1 MTGAPAA
8 REPDER
14 RMGERGF
21 FVVWGMGLVVLL
33 FGFAGIAI
41 DTWQVFSARQAL
53 AGLADSASI
62 AGATA
67 VDVDVFRSEGVVV
80 LDETEAAA
88 RAAAYLDTHA
98 SRLDGDIAASIAFP
112 DGGIEIT
119 LQREVEL
126 TLIRVFLDD
135 DTVAMRVSAFSL
147 PGERLG
153 P

>member
-1 MTGAPAA
+1 VTAAPVT
-8 REPDER
+8 RDPDDR
-14 RMGERGF
+14 RLGERGF
-21 FVVWGMGLVVLL
+21 FVVWGMGLVILL
-33 FGFAGIAI
+33 FGFAGIAV

-53 AGLADSASI
+53 AGLADSAAI

-67 VDVDVFRSEGVVV
+67 VDVEVFRSGGQVV
-80 LDETEAAA
+80 LDETEATA

-98 SRLDGDIAASIAFP
+98 AQLDDDITAAIAFP
-112 DGGIEIT
+112 DGGIEVT

-135 DTVAMRVSAFSL
+135 GTVAMRVSAFSL

>member
-1 MTGAPAA
+1 M
-8 REPDER
+8 
-14 RMGERGF
+14 
-21 FVVWGMGLVVLL
+21 VWGVGLVLLL
-33 FGFAGIAI
+33 FGFAGIAV

-53 AGLADSASI
+53 AGLADSAAI

-67 VDVDVFRSEGVVV
+67 VDVDAFRSSGEVV

-88 RAAAYLDTHA
+88 RAAAYLDAHA
-98 SRLDGDIAASIAFP
+98 SKLDDDITVGIAFP
-112 DGGIEIT
+112 DGGIEVT

-126 TLIRVFLDD
+126 TLIRVFLAD
-135 DTVAMRVSAFSL
+135 DTVPMRVSAFSL